1 MATALFVSITEVK
14 KFTALN
20 GNIDDDKLLQFLKIA
35 QDIHICNYL
44 GTRLYKRFQTDI
56 LNDDL
61 TEPYLSLLNTYI
73 APMAIHFAMVEI
85 LPFIAFNISNKGV
98 TRLKGETS
106 ETVNKSDVDY
116 LIDKEREIAQNYTRK
131 FIDYMN
137 ANSNLFPEYFV
148 ANTGENYPLNSADF
162 GGWYL
167 D

>member
-1 MATALFVSITEVK
+1 MATALFVPISEIK

-20 GNIDDDKLLQFLKIA
+20 GNIDDDKLLQFVKIA

-44 GTRLYKRFQTDI
+44 GTRLYKKFQTDI
-56 LNDDL
+56 LADTL
-61 TEPYLSLLNTYI
+61 AEPYLTLLNTYI
-73 APMAIHFAMVEI
+73 SPMVIHWAMVEI

-106 ETVNKSDVDY
+106 ETVSKSDVDY

-131 FIDYMN
+131 FIDYMRVYY
-137 ANSNLFPEYFV
+137 SIFPEYLV
-148 ANTGENYPLNSADF
+148 ANIGEQFPITTADF

-167 D
+167 